1 MTPELANV
9 LAAVAAVVALL
20 AVTFAAFTKA
30 WVARETREAVER
42 ARGRKPDRAISLL
55 DLSELGDYMYGAL
68 GSIPIA
74 EYASNPRARGD
85 VARGL
90 ERIERFLADDETP
103 PPAKRDGGAAA
114 DALAAAQLALSAG
127 DTWTGLAQL
136 RRSIEIELHQL
147 AARREISAPKRAGA
161 GLLLRILGDGQVL
174 PRDIALTL
182 RKSIRVANK
191 AIHGEDVSPAAAE
204 EAFAGA
210 DYALRSVRKS

>member
-1 MTPELANV
+1 MTPELENV

-20 AVTFAAFTKA
+20 AVAFTAFTRA
-30 WVARETREAVER
+30 WAARQTREAVER
-42 ARGRKPDRAISLL
+42 ARGSKPDRAISRL

-103 PPAKRDGGAAA
+103 PAKRDGGAAS
-114 DALAAAQLALSAG
+114 DALAAAQRALGAG

-147 AARREISAPKRAGA
+147 AARREISVPKRAGA

-174 PRDIALTL
+174 SRDIALTL

-191 AIHGEDVSPAAAE
+191 AIHGEDVSPAAAD

-210 DYALRSVRKS
+210 DYALRSVRSS

>member
-1 MTPELANV
+1 MTPELENV

-20 AVTFAAFTKA
+20 ATASASFTKA
-30 WVARETREAVER
+30 SVARETREAVRR
-42 ARGRKPDRAISLL
+42 AHGSRPDQAISML
-55 DLSELGDYMYGAL
+55 DLSQLGDYMYGAL

-74 EYASNPRARGD
+74 EYASNPRARAD

-90 ERIERFLADDETP
+90 ERIERFLSDDETP
-103 PPAKRDGGAAA
+103 PPAQQDDNAASH
-114 DALAAAQLALSAG
+114 ALAAAQRALGSG

-147 AARREISAPKRAGA
+147 ATRREISVPKRAGA
-161 GLLLRILGDGQVL
+161 GLLLRILGDRQL
-174 PRDIALTL
+174 LARDIALTL

-204 EAFAGA
+204 EAFVGA
-210 DYALRSVRKS
+210 DYALRSVRAS